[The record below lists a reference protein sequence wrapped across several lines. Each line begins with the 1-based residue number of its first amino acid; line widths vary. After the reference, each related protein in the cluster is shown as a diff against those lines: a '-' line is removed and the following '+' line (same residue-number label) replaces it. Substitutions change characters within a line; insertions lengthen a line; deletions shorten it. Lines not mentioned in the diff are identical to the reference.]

1 MCSLTMKHT
10 RVVSLNVR
18 QAKPGVHLIDTT
30 QFSSVQFSDILDAGP
45 CWTSVSRSLVGF
57 PMGEKEHGIMGF
69 PYAGRGAKHI
79 C

>member
-1 MCSLTMKHT
+1 MPFET
-10 RVVSLNVR
+10 
-18 QAKPGVHLIDTT
+18 GI
-30 QFSSVQFSDILDAGP
+30 SSVQFSDILDAGP